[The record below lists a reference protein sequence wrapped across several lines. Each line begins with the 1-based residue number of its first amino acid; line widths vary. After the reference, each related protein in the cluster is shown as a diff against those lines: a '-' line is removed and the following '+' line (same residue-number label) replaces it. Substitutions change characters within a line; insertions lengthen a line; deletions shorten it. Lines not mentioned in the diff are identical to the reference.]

1 MLTTILGVDDGVSE
15 CGLDD
20 VPSWDLI
27 LNNNSPE
34 DGEKAIQNVLDHI
47 QQWKN
52 ELRT

>member
-1 MLTTILGVDDGVSE
+1 MLNSILAVDDSVSE

-20 VPSWDLI
+20 VLSWDLI

-34 DGEKAIQNVLDHI
+34 DGEKAIKILLDHI